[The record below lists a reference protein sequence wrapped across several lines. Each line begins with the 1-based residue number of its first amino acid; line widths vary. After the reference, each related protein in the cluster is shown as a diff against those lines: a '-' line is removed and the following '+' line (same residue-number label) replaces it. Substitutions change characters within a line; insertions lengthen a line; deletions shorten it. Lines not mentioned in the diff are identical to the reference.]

1 MQSPF
6 DGGQLMVVTVVSR
19 FITLSSR
26 GIIEAT
32 RSIYLSSSNVEALR
46 CVSQKISKI
55 GPNECLL
62 FGA

>member
-1 MQSPF
+1 MNGRKWKTAENAEQRSIKYESPF

-32 RSIYLSSSNVEALR
+32 RSIYL
-46 CVSQKISKI
+46 
-55 GPNECLL
+55 
-62 FGA
+62 